1 MFGLDVATITALVKL
16 LFDGLAILVI
26 IFLYI
31 NVNYYIMVFNMA
43 LFIKIIFLYCLKNTY
58 TCNDKFGIMIMIKVR
73 ICTKFMKGSFIL

>member
-31 NVNYYIMVFNMA
+31 
-43 LFIKIIFLYCLKNTY
+43 K
-58 TCNDKFGIMIMIKVR
+58 
-73 ICTKFMKGSFIL
+73 